1 MYLIFLGMTVLLIQL
16 PLDWSAGYVLKAI
29 GFALCA
35 AGTRELGELCVRQY
49 DAIKRKD
56 EERPPVRISGLGG
69 IALWKNVRGIMEEKS
84 ADFQTQRERALSL
97 LERNAAV
104 GTAVSALSAGLA
116 ALFEFIIRG
125 RGTAGN
131 ITACVLGMAVTALA
145 LRMVFGVI
153 AFFDANDLLM
163 AADDKDGSFV
173 KSRKLLLTDNRT
185 DILRMKD
192 IGNKTALCIAVGL
205 LSDMINRL
213 AGVQGIQDVAGLLA
227 FMSKLTAYIMVITF
241 AVRAN
246 SVRYGI
252 IRKNGEYTEVTE
264 EN

>member
-29 GFALCA
+29 GFAICA
-35 AGTRELGELCVRQY
+35 AGTRE
-49 DAIKRKD
+49 
-56 EERPPVRISGLGG
+56 LGG

-116 ALFEFIIRG
+116 ALFEFVIRG

-145 LRMVFGVI
+145 LSMVFGV
-153 AFFDANDLLM
+153 
-163 AADDKDGSFV
+163 
-173 KSRKLLLTDNRT
+173 
-185 DILRMKD
+185 
-192 IGNKTALCIAVGL
+192 TARIYCA
-205 LSDMINRL
+205 
-213 AGVQGIQDVAGLLA
+213 
-227 FMSKLTAYIMVITF
+227 
-241 AVRAN
+241 
-246 SVRYGI
+246 
-252 IRKNGEYTEVTE
+252 
-264 EN
+264 